1 MSLLRHRL
9 FPWEPFSQS
18 QQRHP
23 HLRPY
28 FLSGVPWKGGPIW
41 LAPHGIPTPGTDPV
55 LWPEELTNEAPAQKQ
70 ASSGIDHRAL
80 FQAVAYIREG

>member
-1 MSLLRHRL
+1 MSL
-9 FPWEPFSQS
+9 
-18 QQRHP
+18 
-23 HLRPY
+23 
-28 FLSGVPWKGGPIW
+28 FLVWCPLEGGPVW
-41 LAPHGIPTPGTDPV
+41 LAPRGIPTPGTDPA